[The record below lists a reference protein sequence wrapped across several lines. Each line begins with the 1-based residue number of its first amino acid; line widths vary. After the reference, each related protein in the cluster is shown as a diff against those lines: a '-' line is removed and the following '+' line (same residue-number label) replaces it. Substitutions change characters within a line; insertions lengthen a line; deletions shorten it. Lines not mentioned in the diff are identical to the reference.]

1 MITWM
6 QKHKKYLVITIWI
19 STIAFV
25 GAGFVG
31 WGAYDFNNSR
41 ATSVAKVGSVDI
53 SYNKFN
59 QAYSNLY
66 NYYANISGGKFSQ
79 DMAEKMGLDQVALN
93 SLIQEALILNFAKD
107 LGLDVD
113 ELEIAEELKND
124 PNFQT
129 NGNFNRTKYELML
142 KNIRMSAKEYENSLK
157 TQILF
162 AKIMKALE
170 IKPNENDFE
179 LFASSYF
186 MKDKIAGKLITSN
199 LEDINPS
206 KKELEEFWKTRE
218 NNYKTQKQ
226 YELKTAFVK
235 KQNFK
240 LEDKELEDFYNEN
253 KTKYKDKEDKILSF
267 EKVIDKVKNDLQLKK
282 TKRLALESYIDIKKG
297 KAQADKTVIVDK
309 TNKNYPMVK
318 IMNLSQGDILK
329 PVEFDDGFIIIKL
342 SKIIE
347 PRVMNFSEAEKIAL
361 EDYRAF
367 KNVEILK
374 NKAEKLLKSNE
385 KLTDLGFISKSSQ
398 EPILGLS
405 KDEFGEFL
413 SKFFA
418 SSDKRGYVILNDKVL
433 VYDILEQILLDNEEA
448 KQYEELVNNQ
458 LAGVKNEEFRIALLK
473 ALGKRYQIKRYYKG
487 GTSDN

>member
-113 ELEIAEELKND
+113 EFEIAEELKND

-253 KTKYKDKEDKILSF
+253 KTKYKDKEDKILNF

-309 TNKNYPMVK
+309 TNKNYPMAK

-329 PVEFDDGFIIIKL
+329 PVEF
-342 SKIIE
+342 
-347 PRVMNFSEAEKIAL
+347 
-361 EDYRAF
+361 
-367 KNVEILK
+367 
-374 NKAEKLLKSNE
+374 
-385 KLTDLGFISKSSQ
+385 
-398 EPILGLS
+398 
-405 KDEFGEFL
+405 
-413 SKFFA
+413 
-418 SSDKRGYVILNDKVL
+418 
-433 VYDILEQILLDNEEA
+433 YD
-448 KQYEELVNNQ
+448 
-458 LAGVKNEEFRIALLK
+458 
-473 ALGKRYQIKRYYKG
+473 
-487 GTSDN
+487 